1 MMMMMTVKKIMMV
14 MIMTVMVMIHSYDKE
29 RNDEECRSR
38 VNLTFPSDFIEGQ
51 LSFKVQFFP

>member
-1 MMMMMTVKKIMMV
+1 MMV
-14 MIMTVMVMIHSYDKE
+14 MMASTMMMIMTVMVMIHSYDKE

-38 VNLTFPSDFIEGQ
+38 VNLTFRSDFIEGQ